1 MCLAFSFAPSLSVL
15 VYKGDKERR
24 TEIQQE
30 ANSQDFHVL
39 LTTYEVGGYYVKTK
53 QDKVSPLLKLIY
65 IYIYFFFYLLF
76 PAVSQRCF
84 ILETVSLYLFL
95 IYINYSGSNVL

>member
-1 MCLAFSFAPSLSVL
+1 M
-15 VYKGDKERR
+15 
-24 TEIQQE
+24 
-30 ANSQDFHVL
+30 
-39 LTTYEVGGYYVKTK
+39 KTK

-65 IYIYFFFYLLF
+65 IYIYFLYLLF

-95 IYINYSGSNVL
+95 IYINYSGSNVPVL

>member
-1 MCLAFSFAPSLSVL
+1 M
-15 VYKGDKERR
+15 
-24 TEIQQE
+24 
-30 ANSQDFHVL
+30 
-39 LTTYEVGGYYVKTK
+39 KTK

-65 IYIYFFFYLLF
+65 IYILYLLF

-95 IYINYSGSNVL
+95 IYINYSGSNVPVL

>member
-1 MCLAFSFAPSLSVL
+1 M
-15 VYKGDKERR
+15 
-24 TEIQQE
+24 
-30 ANSQDFHVL
+30 
-39 LTTYEVGGYYVKTK
+39 KTK

-65 IYIYFFFYLLF
+65 IYIFLYLLF

-95 IYINYSGSNVL
+95 IYINYSGSNVPVL

>member
-1 MCLAFSFAPSLSVL
+1 M
-15 VYKGDKERR
+15 
-24 TEIQQE
+24 
-30 ANSQDFHVL
+30 
-39 LTTYEVGGYYVKTK
+39 KTK

-65 IYIYFFFYLLF
+65 IYIFFFYLLF